1 MDAFKSM
8 ERQGIQPD
16 VVAHNAAITACA
28 KVRCF
33 LVMLG
38 QEMFETHA
46 CAILRVRRLFRDA
59 GEAVGSRL
67 REACR
72 CSWAAVVS

>member
-28 KVRCF
+28 KVRCNAGCVGGG
-33 LVMLG
+33 L
-38 QEMFETHA
+38 
-46 CAILRVRRLFRDA
+46 LRVHQTSLQNRGRS
-59 GEAVGSRL
+59 GGVG
-67 REACR
+67 
-72 CSWAAVVS
+72 CSTCV